1 MECESF
7 RTKMTKM
14 TQTIQEKH
22 LFENMMTILCIWEM
36 EEEQNEG
43 NTDLKRVLRGNSFA
57 ALALCIVQIFQPG
70 LDFLGSNFNKKIKI
84 HVTRFCFRGKLTA
97 FLQLEEFSLRN
108 RTVDFTTT
116 SARRSS
122 HSLKQ
127 KSAAP

>member
-1 MECESF
+1 
-7 RTKMTKM
+7 
-14 TQTIQEKH
+14 
-22 LFENMMTILCIWEM
+22 M

-108 RTVDFTTT
+108 RPVEAFFTL
-116 SARRSS
+116 SARCSS
-122 HSLKQ
+122 CSGVR
-127 KSAAP
+127 KSVAP